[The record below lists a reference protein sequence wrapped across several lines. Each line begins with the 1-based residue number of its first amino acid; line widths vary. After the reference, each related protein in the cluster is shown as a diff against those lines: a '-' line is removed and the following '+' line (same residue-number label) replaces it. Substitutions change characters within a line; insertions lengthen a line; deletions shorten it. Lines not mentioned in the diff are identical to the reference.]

1 MPAAANGF
9 YRGAQACAIVAPEAV
24 KIEAVNKVS
33 GLRKFGV
40 VARVAGEQAGRNR
53 VLSAVMGAVRTT
65 GRSFG
70 RAAHQLWLE
79 VTGLIFLVMSL
90 SFAAAAV
97 KDGTLKPGD
106 TSIKAGSLNKIEVK
120 GDNVLLG
127 TPFTFTKENI
137 DGFDF

>member
-1 MPAAANGF
+1 M
-9 YRGAQACAIVAPEAV
+9 
-24 KIEAVNKVS
+24 NKVS

-97 KDGTLKPGD
+97 KEYEKYHAHEAASSRLAIASSDRAASSASRSCAQPRSTAKSMEPKARRAETSAMARAAASPRTL
-106 TSIKAGSLNKIEVK
+106 SIRASTG
-120 GDNVLLG
+120 
-127 TPFTFTKENI
+127 
-137 DGFDF
+137 

>member
-1 MPAAANGF
+1 
-9 YRGAQACAIVAPEAV
+9 
-24 KIEAVNKVS
+24 VNKVS
-33 GLRKFGV
+33 GLRKFRV

-97 KDGTLKPGD
+97 KEYGKYHAHEAASSRLAIAICCTVTFAWFGL
-106 TSIKAGSLNKIEVK
+106 TSFWKARRK
-120 GDNVLLG
+120 GQRN
-127 TPFTFTKENI
+127 
-137 DGFDF
+137 